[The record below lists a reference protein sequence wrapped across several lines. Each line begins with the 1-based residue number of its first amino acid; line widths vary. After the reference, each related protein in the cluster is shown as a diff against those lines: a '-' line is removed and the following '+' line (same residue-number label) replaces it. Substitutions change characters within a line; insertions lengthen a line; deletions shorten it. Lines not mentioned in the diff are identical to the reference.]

1 MKEQN
6 ESSSF
11 VIPVKIRDCEKI
23 VKETM
28 ASLADIVDNTSLP
41 AVKEPQNT
49 IQISQPQVPSLPHE
63 RPQQVG
69 DILYQQILSQRTGTL
84 TLTPEQEEILYSP
97 FTDEEVHIKPDG
109 SIYLSWSWFA
119 ERLRKAFGLGW
130 QLVPDGD
137 PKKDLVNGKPTILWK
152 FALLINGICMGV
164 AYGEHQENR
173 IHQMSYG
180 DMTESAKSNAL
191 MRLCKG
197 IGMSL
202 KLWNRDYAEAWKEA
216 YAKTYKDEEKNKIF
230 WRKLTD
236 SELQIKKDNFIK
248 ALHALNVPKEEYY
261 NTLKAFGYNH
271 SNEVRLIDYKT
282 IWKVLR
288 EKEGKEGG
296 ENEESYTDK

>member
-1 MKEQN
+1 MKEQ
-6 ESSSF
+6 
-11 VIPVKIRDCEKI
+11 
-23 VKETM
+23 KETM
-28 ASLADIVDNTSLP
+28 ASLADIVENTSLP
-41 AVKEPQNT
+41 AVQEPQNT

-69 DILYQQILSQRTGTL
+69 DILFEQILSQRTGTL

-97 FTDEEVHIKPDG
+97 FSDEEVQIRPDG
-109 SIYLSWSWFA
+109 LVYLPWSWYA

-164 AYGEHQENR
+164 AYGEHQETR
-173 IHQMSYG
+173 QMSMSYG

-202 KLWNRDYAEAWKEA
+202 QLWNREYVEAWKSA
-216 YAKTYKDEEKNKIF
+216 YAKKEKINDRDL
-230 WRKLTD
+230 WRKLSD
-236 SELQIKKDNFIK
+236 AELQLKKDNFIK
-248 ALHALNVPKEEYY
+248 SLHALNIPKEEYY

-288 EKEGKEGG
+288 EKEGKEGE